1 MRKMGLVVLFLIGL
15 VLLSACG
22 TSDVPATATPTLVP
36 TAAPTATPVWA
47 EATITVTL
55 PTIAPVPTPESLEAN
70 LATAWRSVQLP
81 DGENVALVNG
91 VPVTKSDYEI
101 ELRRQLKQLTTQ
113 YQLNWNDPE
122 IAMYIP
128 QIQQDILEQML
139 GTELI
144 RQLASAQGV
153 HIPQEQLE
161 NEIADLKESVLSQ
174 GYYSSW
180 DEFLSAN
187 DVNEESLRALVADG
201 LLIQEMIK
209 IHGGSPEQ
217 EQVHAQHIMVDTEE
231 TAKEVL
237 AKLEAG
243 ASFED
248 LVKEY
253 STDSGS
259 KDSGG
264 DLGWFPRGY
273 MVAEF
278 EEAAFSTAVGEI
290 SDIVQTSYG
299 YHIIRVLG
307 HEVRAL
313 EGSML
318 EEAQSAAFSEWYR
331 EQLSLAAIERL
342 LPDTAAQ

>member
-1 MRKMGLVVLFLIGL
+1 MRKIGLMTFFLIGL
-15 VLLSACG
+15 VLLAACG
-22 TSDVPATATPTLVP
+22 APSAPATATPTLVP
-36 TAAPTATPVWA
+36 TTAPTATAVLVA
-47 EATITVTL
+47 ATTTATL
-55 PTIAPVPTPESLEAN
+55 PTVVPVPTPESLEAN
-70 LATAWRSVQLP
+70 LATAWKSVQLP
-81 DGENVALVNG
+81 DGENVAVVNG
-91 VPVTKSDYEI
+91 VPITKADYEV
-101 ELRRQLKQLTTQ
+101 ELRRQLTQLTTQ

-122 IAMYIP
+122 IAIYIP

-153 HIPQEQLE
+153 SISEEQLE
-161 NEIADLKESVLSQ
+161 SEIADLKESVLSQ
-174 GYYSSW
+174 GYYASW
-180 DEFLSAN
+180 DEFLSTN
-187 DVNEESLRALVADG
+187 GVDEESLRALVADG

-243 ASFED
+243 ASFDD
-248 LVKEY
+248 LAKEY

-273 MVAEF
+273 LVTEF
-278 EEAAFSTAVGEI
+278 EEAAFSTGIGEI
-290 SDIVQTSYG
+290 SGIVQTSYG

-313 EGSML
+313 EGAML
-318 EEAQSAAFSEWYR
+318 EEAQSTAFSEWYR
-331 EQLSLAAIERL
+331 EQLGLATIERL
-342 LPDTAAQ
+342 LPGSAAQ